1 MTSTKRNSAALTVK
15 VPISRTSSANNL
27 SKWINSLN
35 KITEEDLNPLTSY
48 ELKLII
54 LSARDREQTSRSN
67 VNVNPGDLN
76 ILQPTLNEL
85 TQT

>member
-1 MTSTKRNSAALTVK
+1 MTRTKRNSATLTVK
-15 VPISRTSSANNL
+15 VPILRTSSSNNL

-35 KITEEDLNPLTSY
+35 KITEEDLNPLTSH

-67 VNVNPGDLN
+67 VNVNAGDLN
-76 ILQPTLNEL
+76 ILQPT
-85 TQT
+85 